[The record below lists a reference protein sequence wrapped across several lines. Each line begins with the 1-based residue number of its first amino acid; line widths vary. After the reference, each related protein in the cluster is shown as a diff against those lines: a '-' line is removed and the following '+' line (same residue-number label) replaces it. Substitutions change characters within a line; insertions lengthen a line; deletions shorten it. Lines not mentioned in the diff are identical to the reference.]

1 MICNKIPKEQ
11 YCDSLGNNDEDVQF
25 AEIAESTESS
35 NRTREVKIISS
46 ILCISFVIGGM
57 IFIFSRFININDIN
71 INDNSNLTF
80 TINKI

>member
-11 YCDSLGNNDEDVQF
+11 YCDSIGNNDEDVQF